1 MGAHLGLLILRI
13 VLSVD
18 IARRRLIRY
27 AKRGIAH
34 LRWKVIFEVEETRLA
49 HVTRLGACL
58 AYDRRLESHTGA
70 GVPAEDCERTRA
82 GPAFASELLLG
93 LEKEGQRWLLR
104 HSKKKRT
111 HHPDEWVV
119 A

>member
-1 MGAHLGLLILRI
+1 MWRANLGLLILCI

-18 IARRRLIRY
+18 IARRSLIRY

-34 LRWKVIFEVEETRLA
+34 LRREVVFEVEETRLA

-58 AYDRRLESHTGA
+58 AYDRRLESHAGA
-70 GVPAEDCERTRA
+70 GVPAEDGEGTRA

-93 LEKEGQRWLLR
+93 LSKECQRWLWR
-104 HSKKKRT
+104 HSQKKA
-111 HHPDEWVV
+111 HAPS
-119 A
+119 